1 MIQGVLIAESLR
13 TETTLDDLRIVVSK
27 ITRFRPRVTTRDQAS
42 VWTLLHFEVDEARAE
57 NLAHMLASA
66 LDEPGWYAD
75 FFSPYETFVVSRV
88 ECFATSAA
96 MRVVGWRQRNT
107 AGRSTSP
114 KHNWIGQCDPI
125 PLNLSY
131 PITRATRFR

>member
-27 ITRFRPRVTTRDQAS
+27 ITRFRPPVTTPDQAS
-42 VWTLLHFEVDEARAE
+42 VWTLLHFEADEARAE

-75 FFSPYETFVVSRV
+75 FFSPHETFVVFPGRV
-88 ECFATSAA
+88 FRYERGDEGARAEAA
-96 MRVVGWRQRNT
+96 KH
-107 AGRSTSP
+107 GRSL
-114 KHNWIGQCDPI
+114 NI
-125 PLNLSY
+125 PEAQLDW
-131 PITRATRFR
+131 PV